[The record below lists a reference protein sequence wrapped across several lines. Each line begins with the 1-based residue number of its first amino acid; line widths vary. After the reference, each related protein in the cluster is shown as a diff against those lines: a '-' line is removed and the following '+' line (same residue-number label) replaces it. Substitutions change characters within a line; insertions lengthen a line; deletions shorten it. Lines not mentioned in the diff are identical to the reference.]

1 MNNEQLVGYHNWT
14 KYRLAASFETCQTK
28 SMEYIVLFV
37 ADHLSFFANTCLFFC
52 IRAPA
57 HIFIYF
63 SMYIPHPSI
72 QEPSTI
78 ACRFGSYKSCL
89 CTANVPA
96 LHWPLKGP
104 CSTCRECSV
113 VCLVMSPGYL
123 PSLAWKYT
131 IPRSESL
138 KCSNVSLIVNAMKSQ
153 IEKL

>member
-28 SMEYIVLFV
+28 SVVVLFV

-57 HIFIYF
+57 HIFICF
-63 SMYIPHPSI
+63 SMYIPHSSI

-96 LHWPLKGP
+96 LHWPFKGP
-104 CSTCRECSV
+104 CSTCCECSV

-123 PSLAWKYT
+123 PSLALNHWNVQRFTDRECNEEPDWKT
-131 IPRSESL
+131 AI
-138 KCSNVSLIVNAMKSQ
+138 
-153 IEKL
+153 